1 VSTAD
6 VTRLV
11 GTVLTDFLRDKSRGI
26 VATAAGVAPYGVF
39 VGGAPLGRTA
49 HDMLTGSLV
58 TVSLNFFIYETL
70 KARFIVVDEDRRSD
84 IGMR

>member
-1 VSTAD
+1 MP
-6 VTRLV
+6 RV
-11 GTVLTDFLRDKSRGI
+11 GGAVLTDFPRENSRGI
-26 VATAAGVAPYGVF
+26 VATAAGVAPYGVLS
-39 VGGAPLGRTA
+39 GGTRT
-49 HDMLTGSLV
+49 DGSRHADIKPGMFGLV